1 MLTPHRIVKSDTPM
15 PNSKEE
21 ISIFKPYL
29 TVKSDY
35 VGGKPKPATAP
46 NQKIYK
52 LSSNENLLGSS
63 PKAIAAIRE
72 KLLSLNEY
80 PSPTDARLCEALATF
95 YKGELPATQF
105 MGANSGSE
113 LLEMIARAFLD
124 VDLECI
130 ISSPTFMPYC
140 LFAEKQGAK
149 VVDVPLKG
157 DRFDLDVEGIL
168 AAITPRT
175 RLLFLTTPNNP
186 TGSYLPAATMKK
198 LIEALPSHVVTVV
211 DEVYYQFTD
220 AADYSTAMPFVKA
233 GKRVIAINSF
243 SKAYGLAGL
252 RVGYAYSTSEL
263 ISYVKQ
269 LHRPF
274 LLNSLSLSAAI
285 AALEDVD
292 FITQTV
298 ELIQTE
304 KWFLYPQLDELK
316 IKYWPTQ
323 GNFFLMRPPVSP
335 PVFEAKMLEQGVM
348 VRPVENF
355 GAKGCIRITIGT
367 REANE
372 ALVRGLRTVYT
383 TL

>member
-1 MLTPHRIVKSDTPM
+1 M

-35 VGGKPKPATAP
+35 VGGKPKPTTTSD
-46 NQKIYK
+46 QKIYK

-63 PKAIAAIRE
+63 PKAIAAIQQNLMR
-72 KLLSLNEY
+72 LNEY
-80 PSPTDARLCEALATF
+80 PSPTDARLCEALSTF
-95 YKGELPATQF
+95 YQGELPPTQF

-124 VDLECI
+124 VGLECI
-130 ISSPTFMPYC
+130 IASPTFMPYC

-157 DRFDLDVEGIL
+157 DQFELDVQGIL
-168 AAITPRT
+168 AAVTPQT

-186 TGSYLPAATMKK
+186 TGSYLPAATMDY
-198 LIEALPSHVVTVV
+198 LISALPNHVVIVV
-211 DEVYYQFTD
+211 DEVYYQFAD
-220 AADYSTAMPFVKA
+220 APDYATAMPFVKA
-233 GKRVIAINSF
+233 GQQVIAINSF

-252 RVGYAYSTSEL
+252 RVGYAYSTPAL
-263 ISYVKQ
+263 IRYIKQ

-292 FITQTV
+292 FIAQTV
-298 ELIQTE
+298 ELIRAE
-304 KWFLYPQLDELK
+304 KQFLYPDLE
-316 IKYWPTQ
+316 
-323 GNFFLMRPPVSP
+323 
-335 PVFEAKMLEQGVM
+335 ML
-348 VRPVENF
+348 P
-355 GAKGCIRITIGT
+355 GAQCKK
-367 REANE
+367 
-372 ALVRGLRTVYT
+372 
-383 TL
+383 

>member
-1 MLTPHRIVKSDTPM
+1 M

-35 VGGKPKPATAP
+35 VGGKPKPTTTSD
-46 NQKIYK
+46 QKIYK

-63 PKAIAAIRE
+63 PKAIAAIQQNLMR
-72 KLLSLNEY
+72 LNEY
-80 PSPTDARLCEALATF
+80 PSPTDARLCEALSTF
-95 YKGELPATQF
+95 YQGELPPTQF

-130 ISSPTFMPYC
+130 IASPTFMPYC

-157 DRFDLDVEGIL
+157 DQFELDVQGIL
-168 AAITPRT
+168 AAVTPQT

-186 TGSYLPAATMKK
+186 TGSYLPAATMDY
-198 LIEALPSHVVTVV
+198 LISALPNHVVIVV
-211 DEVYYQFTD
+211 DEVYYQFAD
-220 AADYSTAMPFVKA
+220 APDYATAMPFVKA
-233 GKRVIAINSF
+233 GQQVIAINSF

-252 RVGYAYSTSEL
+252 RVGYAYSTPAL
-263 ISYVKQ
+263 IRYIKQ

-292 FITQTV
+292 FIAQTV
-298 ELIQTE
+298 ELIRAE
-304 KWFLYPQLDELK
+304 KQFLYPYLDALN
-316 IKYWPTQ
+316 IKYWPSQT
-323 GNFFLMRPPVSP
+323 NFFLMRPPISP
-335 PVFEAKMLEQGVM
+335 TAFEAKMLAQGVM

-355 GAKGCIRITIGT
+355 GARGCVRITIGT

-372 ALVRGLRTVYT
+372 ALLAALRKVYRA
-383 TL
+383 LA